1 MSTATTTSAA
11 TTASAPI
18 PLTTTFIPPST
29 CINDFWLVSSSTK
42 TWMNLGP
49 AHTAECVPSG
59 WDISS
64 YYSPGLCPSGYRI
77 AASNIVID
85 GTITETAATCCP
97 TVGIQTYSTRTTYTP
112 GWTELEVCTWEPG
125 TTTVIEFPY
134 TWTDSDGS
142 TSTTSSSLSSP
153 GHINA
158 YGISIRWQSTDFT
171 TPAATS
177 ASTTSSADS
186 PATASASST
195 TDSSSP
201 TSTSSPSS
209 SSSGLSTGA
218 KAGIGVG
225 VAAGAV
231 LAIFLLLFF
240 LRRRKANGV
249 FSNAQ
254 GLQPP
259 GQYRVQKYNELPTTR
274 TGAFMTEQVELPAS
288 GGANG
293 KAELPTE
300 YHIAELDGGGRH

>member
-1 MSTATTTSAA
+1 MSAGVTTSAA

-29 CINDFWLVSSSTK
+29 CISDFWLVSSSSK

-59 WDISS
+59 WDVSS
-64 YYSPGLCPSGYRI
+64 YFSPGLCPTGYRI
-77 AASNIVID
+77 AASNILID

-97 TVGIQTYSTRTTYTP
+97 TIGIQTYSTRTTYTP

-125 TTTVIEFPY
+125 KSTEIEFAY
-134 TWTDSDGS
+134 TWTDTAGS
-142 TSTTSSSLSSP
+142 TSSTSSSLSSP
-153 GHINA
+153 GHING

-177 ASTTSSADS
+177 ASTTSSGDS
-186 PATASASST
+186 PTTATSST
-195 TDSSSP
+195 TSP
-201 TSTSSPSS
+201 TSTSSS

-231 LAIFLLLFF
+231 LVIFLLLFF
-240 LRRRKANGV
+240 LRRRKV
-249 FSNAQ
+249 NASSTNTQAYQSPDQ
-254 GLQPP
+254 G
-259 GQYRVQKYNELPTTR
+259 YRVQRLNELPVTR

-288 GGANG
+288 GRDA
-293 KAELPTE
+293 KAELPSE
-300 YHIAELDGGGRH
+300 YPIAELDGGGRH

>member
-1 MSTATTTSAA
+1 MSAGVTTSAA

-18 PLTTTFIPPST
+18 PLTTTFVPPST
-29 CINDFWLVSSSTK
+29 CISDFWLVSSSSK

-59 WDISS
+59 WDVSS
-64 YYSPGLCPSGYRI
+64 YFSPGLCPTGYRI

-97 TVGIQTYSTRTTYTP
+97 TIGIQTYSTRTTYTP

-125 TTTVIEFPY
+125 KSTEIEFAY
-134 TWTDSDGS
+134 TWTDTAGS
-142 TSTTSSSLSSP
+142 TSSTSSSLSSP
-153 GHINA
+153 GHING

-177 ASTTSSADS
+177 ASTTSSGDL
-186 PATASASST
+186 PATATSST
-195 TDSSSP
+195 ISP
-201 TSTSSPSS
+201 TSTSST

-240 LRRRKANGV
+240 LRRRKM
-249 FSNAQ
+249 NASSTNTQ
-254 GLQPP
+254 AYQSPD
-259 GQYRVQKYNELPTTR
+259 QRYRVQRVNELPATR

-288 GGANG
+288 GRDA
-293 KAELPTE
+293 KAELPAE
-300 YHIAELDGGGRH
+300 YPIAELDGGGRH

>member
-1 MSTATTTSAA
+1 MSAGVTTSAA

-29 CINDFWLVSSSTK
+29 CISDFWLVSSSSK

-59 WDISS
+59 WDVSS
-64 YYSPGLCPSGYRI
+64 YFSPGLCPTGYRI

-97 TVGIQTYSTRTTYTP
+97 TIGIQTYSTRTTYTP

-125 TTTVIEFPY
+125 KSTEIEFAY
-134 TWTDSDGS
+134 TWTDTAGS
-142 TSTTSSSLSSP
+142 TSSTSSSLSSP
-153 GHINA
+153 GHING

-171 TPAATS
+171 TPAATA
-177 ASTTSSADS
+177 ASTTSSGDS
-186 PATASASST
+186 PATATSST
-195 TDSSSP
+195 TSP
-201 TSTSSPSS
+201 MSTSSS

-240 LRRRKANGV
+240 LRRRKV
-249 FSNAQ
+249 NASSTNTQAYQSPDQ
-254 GLQPP
+254 G
-259 GQYRVQKYNELPTTR
+259 YRVQRLNELPAMR

-288 GGANG
+288 GRDA
-293 KAELPTE
+293 KAELPSE
-300 YHIAELDGGGRH
+300 YPIAELDGGGRH

>member
-1 MSTATTTSAA
+1 MSAGVTTSAA

-18 PLTTTFIPPST
+18 PLTTTFVPPST
-29 CINDFWLVSSSTK
+29 CISDFWLVSSSSK

-59 WDISS
+59 WDVSS
-64 YYSPGLCPSGYRI
+64 YFSPGLCPTGYRI

-97 TVGIQTYSTRTTYTP
+97 TIGIQTYSTRTTYTP

-125 TTTVIEFPY
+125 KSTEIEFAY
-134 TWTDSDGS
+134 TWTDTAGS
-142 TSTTSSSLSSP
+142 TSSTSSSLSSP
-153 GHINA
+153 GHING

-177 ASTTSSADS
+177 ASTTSSGDS
-186 PATASASST
+186 PATATSST
-195 TDSSSP
+195 TSP
-201 TSTSSPSS
+201 TSTSSS

-240 LRRRKANGV
+240 LRRRKGNASSANQQAYQ
-249 FSNAQ
+249 SPDQA
-254 GLQPP
+254 
-259 GQYRVQKYNELPTTR
+259 YRVQRLNELPATR

-288 GGANG
+288 GRDA
-293 KAELPTE
+293 KAELPSE
-300 YHIAELDGGGRH
+300 FPIAELDGGGRH

>member
-1 MSTATTTSAA
+1 MSAGVTTSAS

-18 PLTTTFIPPST
+18 PLTTTFVPPST
-29 CINDFWLVSSSTK
+29 CISDFWLVSSSSK

-59 WDISS
+59 WDVSS
-64 YYSPGLCPSGYRI
+64 YFSPGLCPTGYRI

-97 TVGIQTYSTRTTYTP
+97 TIGIQTYSTRTTYTP

-125 TTTVIEFPY
+125 KSTEIEFAY
-134 TWTDSDGS
+134 TWTDTAGS
-142 TSTTSSSLSSP
+142 TSSTSSSLSSP
-153 GHINA
+153 GHING

-177 ASTTSSADS
+177 ASTTSSGDL
-186 PATASASST
+186 PATATSST
-195 TDSSSP
+195 ISP
-201 TSTSSPSS
+201 TSTSSS

-240 LRRRKANGV
+240 LRRRKVNASSANQQAYQSPDKG
-249 FSNAQ
+249 
-254 GLQPP
+254 
-259 GQYRVQKYNELPTTR
+259 YRVQRVNELPATR

-288 GGANG
+288 GRDG
-293 KAELPTE
+293 KAELPAE
-300 YHIAELDGGGRH
+300 YPIAELDGGGRH

>member
-1 MSTATTTSAA
+1 MSTAATTTSAA
-11 TTASAPI
+11 TTGSVPV

-29 CINDFWLVSSSTK
+29 CISDFWLVSSSSK

-64 YYSPGLCPSGYRI
+64 YFSPGLCPTGYRI

-97 TVGIQTYSTRTTYTP
+97 TIGIQTYSTRTTYTP

-125 TTTVIEFPY
+125 TTTEIEFAY
-134 TWTDSDGS
+134 TWTDSAGS
-142 TSTTSSSLSSP
+142 TSSTSSSLSSP
-153 GHINA
+153 GHING

-171 TPAATS
+171 TPATTT
-177 ASTTSSADS
+177 ASTTSSGDS
-186 PATASASST
+186 PATATSST
-195 TDSSSP
+195 TSP
-201 TSTSSPSS
+201 TSTSSPS

-240 LRRRKANGV
+240 LRRRKANGA
-249 FSNAQ
+249 FSNMQ
-254 GLQPP
+254 DDQSP
-259 GQYRVQKYNELPTTR
+259 GQGYRVQRLNELPATR

-288 GGANG
+288 GRDG
-293 KAELPTE
+293 KAELPSE
-300 YHIAELDGGGRH
+300 FPVAELDGGGRH